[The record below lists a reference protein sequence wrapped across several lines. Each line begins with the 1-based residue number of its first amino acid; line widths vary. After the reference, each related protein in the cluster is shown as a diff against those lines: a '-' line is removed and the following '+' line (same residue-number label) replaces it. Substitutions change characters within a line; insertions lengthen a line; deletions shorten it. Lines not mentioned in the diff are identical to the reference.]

1 MSADTG
7 PARSVAARAP
17 ARISA
22 ARLADCA
29 LWIAVF
35 LGGFVIREP
44 APYELYMIVLVAI
57 WALSGLTLKA
67 AFGPMIVCYL
77 LYLAGGLIAVSVA
90 SDLGAAA
97 MYMAVS
103 GFLVVTAIFY
113 SAVVCEAPQRLLVIR
128 GAYVASAAIVALIG
142 ILGYFGAIPGASL
155 FTLYDRAKGTFQ
167 DPNVFGPFLVLP
179 AAFLFH
185 DILNRPLSKNLASI
199 ALALLLCFAI
209 FLSFS
214 RAAWGLVAFTA
225 LGLYAVTFVN
235 ERTPARR
242 ARLVGLALLGAF
254 LLILLLAAALSSDTI
269 AAMFE
274 ERAKLVQTYDGS
286 RLGRFARHAIGFQM
300 VMERPLGL
308 GPLEFRNYF
317 PEDEHNS
324 YLKAFTSYGWLG
336 GISYLTLVGWT
347 LWRLF
352 PLMFQPR
359 PWISFSQCVFI
370 VLFGHAII
378 AMVIDTDHWRHMYLL
393 IGLAWGLVAAEAAER
408 RRIPASSAR
417 IHHKIVRS
425 ATSGLAKP
433 VRSG

>member
-1 MSADTG
+1 MIALV
-7 PARSVAARAP
+7 SV
-17 ARISA
+17 
-22 ARLADCA
+22 
-29 LWIAVF
+29 
-35 LGGFVIREP
+35 
-44 APYELYMIVLVAI
+44 
-57 WALSGLTLKA
+57 WALFGLTLKP

-77 LYLAGGLIAVSVA
+77 IYMAGGLVAVSVA

-113 SAVVCEAPQRLLVIR
+113 AAVIAETPQRLTVIR
-128 GAYVASAAIVALIG
+128 SAYVASATIVALIG

-179 AAFLFH
+179 TAFLFH
-185 DILNRPLSKNLASI
+185 DILNRPLSKNFLSI
-199 ALALLLCFAI
+199 ALALLLCFGI

-214 RAAWGLVAFTA
+214 RAAWGLLAFTG
-225 LGLYAVTFVN
+225 LGLYAIAFIN
-235 ERTPARR
+235 GRSPARR
-242 ARLVGLALLGAF
+242 ARLVGLALLGV
-254 LLILLLAAALSSDTI
+254 LLLALMFAAALSSETI

-336 GISYLTLVGWT
+336 GVAYFVLVCWT
-347 LWRLF
+347 LKRLF
-352 PLMFQPR
+352 PLVFQPR
-359 PWISFSQCVFI
+359 PWAAFSQCVFI

-378 AMVIDTDHWRHMYLL
+378 AVVIDTDHWRHMYLL
-393 IGLAWGLVAAEAAER
+393 IGLAWGLIAAEQRER
-408 RRIPASSAR
+408 TRLNRGKFVHR
-417 IHHKIVRS
+417 V
-425 ATSGLAKP
+425 TSRLAKP
-433 VRSG
+433 ARSG